1 MNKTNIRHFSNKLAV
16 LLIRIYVAVALAF
29 AVLIAVSI
37 VIGVIGIGGFL
48 TAKALR
54 LF

>member
-1 MNKTNIRHFSNKLAV
+1 MNKKNIRHVFCKLSA
-16 LLIRIYVAVALAF
+16 LLLRIYVVASLTF
-29 AVLIAVSI
+29 AVLIAIGI

-48 TAKALR
+48 TTKALH

>member
-1 MNKTNIRHFSNKLAV
+1 MNKKNIRHVFCKLSS
-16 LLIRIYVAVALAF
+16 LLLRVYVVVALAF
-29 AVLIAVSI
+29 AVLIAIGI

-48 TAKALR
+48 TAKALH